1 MDLTI
6 PVALQASQPVG
17 GQGHKQIE
25 RFIYNFIKHFGSS
38 IGAGNNIQMLKLE
51 ELNVRKCIQLEIL
64 QDDSEPL
71 GLISQAQ
78 KSFKNCK
85 YSGEIV
91 QILLNL
97 FPIIKQIREQQF
109 L

>member
-1 MDLTI
+1 VEQSALIQDIQNDVFGKMSNRCIFTMDLTI

-64 QDDSEPL
+64 
-71 GLISQAQ
+71 
-78 KSFKNCK
+78 
-85 YSGEIV
+85 
-91 QILLNL
+91 
-97 FPIIKQIREQQF
+97 
-109 L
+109 